1 MNSKVMNKKLKHM
14 FPEYR
19 ELMCT
24 LKQED
29 PYFAK
34 LLIDHDELDR
44 EISHLELDPLNHIH
58 ENIEQ
63 LKRKKLRLKDQ
74 LYLILQKTAHI
85 NPQPE

>member
-14 FPEYR
+14 FPEHR
-19 ELMCT
+19 DLMCS

-29 PYFAK
+29 PHVAK
-34 LLIDHDELDR
+34 LFIDHDELNR

-74 LYLILQKTAHI
+74 LYLILQKTAQI
-85 NPQPE
+85 NPQLE